1 MYLQDQFPCIYRP
14 VPLYLQVS
22 SYVSARPVPVYL
34 QTSPFV
40 STSQFLCI
48 CKTSSCV
55 STDQSLCIYK
65 SVPMYLQDQFLCI
78 YRPVPLY
85 LQVNSFVFKAQVPY
99 TSSYVTHILI
109 PLYLQVNSFVPTVSL
124 RERRESQHIKVFN
137 NCFASNMVFVHW
149 QLGPILSAL
158 LAMMWVRKLTAF
170 KPWSFGA
177 CNYSSLSPNKDASH
191 T

>member
-1 MYLQDQFPCIYRP
+1 MSRGQFPCMNRSI
-14 VPLYLQVS
+14 
-22 SYVSARPVPVYL
+22 PVYL
-34 QTSPFV
+34 QTS
-40 STSQFLCI
+40 
-48 CKTSSCV
+48 
-55 STDQSLCIYK
+55 SLCIYK
-65 SVPMYLQDQFLCI
+65 SVPTYLQDQFLCI
-78 YRPVPLY
+78 YRPLPLY

-124 RERRESQHIKVFN
+124 RERRESQHIKAFN

-170 KPWSFGA
+170 KPWSIGA
-177 CNYSSLSPNKDASH
+177 CNYPSLSPNKDASH